1 MTKVEIK
8 MVDFTSHYEEL
19 KKIRTLVFI
28 EEQNVPKE
36 LEWDEFDKDSLHFIA
51 YYNSKPVGTARL
63 LTDGHIGRM
72 AILKEFRNRKIGKN
86 MLKYVLNVAK
96 AKSMIKIEL
105 SAQEHAIGFYI
116 KQGFDVISDVY
127 LDAGIPHYDMKYTN
141 SNQD

>member
-1 MTKVEIK
+1 MTKIKIK
-8 MVDFTSHYEEL
+8 MVDFKTHFKEL

-28 EEQNVPKE
+28 EEQNVPE
-36 LEWDEFDKDSLHFIA
+36 ILEWDEFDKESLHFLA

-63 LTDGHIGRM
+63 IPDGHIGRM

-86 MLKYVLNVAK
+86 MLKYILNI
-96 AKSMIKIEL
+96 AKSKSIIKIEL
-105 SAQEHAIGFYI
+105 SAQEHAIGFYK

-141 SNQD
+141 SN